1 MILLGGGIVVFPL
14 VSGVKGWSLV
24 AAAMGLGMALLY
36 PTLNAAVG
44 DVAPPARRGAVMGS
58 YRLWRDGGY
67 AVGGLLVGLLLALAG
82 SSGTMAVVGGLVLL
96 AAFVIG
102 LRMPETHHPTASGS
116 RQPSSP
122 V

>member
-1 MILLGGGIVVFPL
+1 
-14 VSGVKGWSLV
+14 
-24 AAAMGLGMALLY
+24 MGLGMALLY

-44 DVAPPARRGAVMGS
+44 DVAPRARRGAVMGS

-96 AAFVIG
+96 AAPVIG
-102 LRMPETHHPTASGS
+102 LRMPETHQFTSSGS
-116 RQPSSP
+116 RPPSSP